1 MTATD
6 TRNKIESFIENI
18 LAKKDYQFVD
28 SKKFKPATYL
38 EQPIYSRKVR
48 IGKSIYG
55 TDLLCDF
62 IVYHPQKHP
71 NCLVIEARWQESSG
85 TVDEKYPYLSLN
97 IKQQSPYESIIVLDG
112 HGYRNGAEKWLK
124 EQVGARLRNVFNM
137 SEFNKWVEKDGL

>member
-97 IKQQSPYESIIVLDG
+97 I
-112 HGYRNGAEKWLK
+112 
-124 EQVGARLRNVFNM
+124 
-137 SEFNKWVEKDGL
+137 